1 MPTFRLPAA
10 TAPPVP
16 AGALHFVPEQ
26 AGAADE
32 APAYLAPPSGT
43 DLAGPAVESEG
54 REPELEHDTPQLPQ
68 AISDAVERKDWPRV
82 LELALQVGW
91 HDENQLTNLLFFG
104 RHPELDR
111 RPLDPKHSAKDRTL
125 AAEWTRVLR
134 AEVRPVLWRE
144 SEDQALEVIGQLV
157 AERDP
162 ELAGAR
168 GKRFQDVVQWAATET
183 GLDPGF
189 LAAVLLAE
197 VGSANPY
204 LSAGEVRSFFT
215 GTDDFFEQRAQL
227 KENVPAFAK
236 VHFDAVRKTTNTNE
250 HGRTVTTIPF
260 ATGKDAALATAV
272 YLAWAQ
278 IKLTRAFARN
288 GGDFGALPA
297 PTRFVLLRVAMAAGH
312 GAISPDG
319 ELIWLKRVA
328 GKLVRAKQGEKGAV
342 LLRVAGSVHR
352 VLKGDD
358 ILVRNWEPRRDPT
371 GSSHITHRNA
381 TILASQAQH
390 LDDWFFNAPKLGVQ
404 PEAAW

>member
-10 TAPPVP
+10 TAP

-26 AGAADE
+26 AGEADE
-32 APAYLAPPSGT
+32 APAYLAPPSGQ

-54 REPELEHDTPQLPQ
+54 REPALEHDTPQLPQ

-111 RPLDPKHSAKDRTL
+111 RTLDPEHSAKDRVL
-125 AAEWTRVLR
+125 AAEWTKVLR
-134 AEVRPVLWRE
+134 AEVRPIIWRE

-168 GKRFQDVVQWAATET
+168 GKRFQDVVRWAATET

-189 LAAVLLAE
+189 LAAVLVAE
-197 VGSANPY
+197 VGNATPY
-204 LSAGEVRSFFT
+204 LSAGEVRSFFS
-215 GTDDFFEQRAQL
+215 GSDDFFEQRAQL

-236 VHFDAVRKTTNTNE
+236 VHFDASRKTTNTNE
-250 HGRTVTTIPF
+250 HGRKVTTIPF

-312 GAISPDG
+312 GAIGLDG
-319 ELIWLKRVA
+319 ELIWMKRV
-328 GKLVRAKQGEKGAV
+328 GDKKWVRAKQGEKGAK
-342 LLRVAGSVHR
+342 LLGVADSVHR

-358 ILVRNWEPRRDPT
+358 ILIRNWEPRGDPT
-371 GSSHITHRNA
+371 RSWHITYRNA

>member
-1 MPTFRLPAA
+1 MPTFSLPAA
-10 TAPPVP
+10 TTPPAT
-16 AGALHFVPEQ
+16 AGPLHFVSEQ
-26 AGAADE
+26 AEAVAE
-32 APAYLAPPSGT
+32 APGYLAPPSGP

-54 REPELEHDTPQLPQ
+54 REPELEYDTPQLTQ

-134 AEVRPVLWRE
+134 AEVRPAIQRA
-144 SEDQALEVIGQLV
+144 SEDHALEVRGQFV

-162 ELAGAR
+162 EFAGAR

-204 LSAGEVRSFFT
+204 LSAGEVESFFT
-215 GTDDFFEQRAQL
+215 GTDDFFEQQAQL

-236 VHFDAVRKTTNTNE
+236 VHFDARRKTTSINE
-250 HGRTVTTIPF
+250 HGRKVTTIPF

-272 YLAWAQ
+272 YLKWAE
-278 IKLTRAFARN
+278 IKLTRAFAKN
-288 GGDFGALPA
+288 GGDFGALPT

-328 GKLVRAKQGEKGAV
+328 GKLVRAKAGEKGAV
-342 LLRVAGSVHR
+342 LLGVAGSVHR

-390 LDDWFFNAPKLGVQ
+390 LDDWFFNAPGLGVQ

>member
-10 TAPPVP
+10 NAP

-26 AGAADE
+26 AGVVAE
-32 APAYLAPPSGT
+32 APAYLAPPSGP
-43 DLAGPAVESEG
+43 DLAGPDVGSEV

-236 VHFDAVRKTTNTNE
+236 VHFDAGRKTTNTNE

-278 IKLTRAFARN
+278 IKLTRAFAKN

-342 LLRVAGSVHR
+342 LLGVAGSVHR
-352 VLKGDD
+352 VLKGDY

>member
-10 TAPPVP
+10 TVP

-26 AGAADE
+26 AGEVAE
-32 APAYLAPPSGT
+32 TPAYLAPPSGQ

-54 REPELEHDTPQLPQ
+54 REPALEHDTPQLPQ

-134 AEVRPVLWRE
+134 AEVRPIIWRE

-204 LSAGEVRSFFT
+204 LSTGEVRSFFT

-236 VHFDAVRKTTNTNE
+236 VHFDAKRQATNINE
-250 HGRTVTTIPF
+250 HGRKVTTIPF

-288 GGDFGALPA
+288 GGDFGALPT
-297 PTRFVLLRVAMAAGH
+297 PTKFVLLRVAMAAGH
-312 GAISPDG
+312 GAISLDG
-319 ELIWLKRVA
+319 ELIWLKRV
-328 GKLVRAKQGEKGAV
+328 GDKRVRAKEGEKGAV
-342 LLRVAGSVHR
+342 LLGVAGSVHR
-352 VLKGDD
+352 VLKGED
-358 ILVRNWEPRRDPT
+358 ILVRNWEPRGDPT
-371 GSSHITHRNA
+371 GSLHITHRNA